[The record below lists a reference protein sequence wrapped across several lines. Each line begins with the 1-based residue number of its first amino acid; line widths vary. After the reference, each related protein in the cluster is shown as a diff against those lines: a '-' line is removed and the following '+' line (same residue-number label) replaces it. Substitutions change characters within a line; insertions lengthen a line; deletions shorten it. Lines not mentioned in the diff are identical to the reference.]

1 MVMRLFLLL
10 IVLTM
15 NEQPHVRFAQ
25 FLLVD
30 AIILPVVGPS
40 HGFFNCKVRFI
51 SNTDCRANL
60 VNDIRRPLQPS
71 PTFSKC
77 VI

>member
-15 NEQPHVRFAQ
+15 DEQPHVRFAQ

-30 AIILPVVGPS
+30 AIILVGPS
-40 HGFFNCKVRFI
+40 HGFFNCKVRFV

-60 VNDIRRPLQPS
+60 VNDIRRPLIQPS